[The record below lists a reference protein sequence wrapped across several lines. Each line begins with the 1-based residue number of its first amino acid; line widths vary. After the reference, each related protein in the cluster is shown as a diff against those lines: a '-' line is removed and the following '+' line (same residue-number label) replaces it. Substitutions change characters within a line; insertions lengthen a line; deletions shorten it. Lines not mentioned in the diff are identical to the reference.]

1 MASKE
6 TIVIEAEARFTDNA
20 SAGLK
25 GAGQQVDKFKTKV
38 DGATKASEKLGGTKV
53 NPKIGAPADKATPVF
68 KKVLGTGRS
77 FAGKTF
83 RAAVDIDDK
92 ATSKLKSI
100 KDKVFSLKTA
110 IGGVLTGVAAKKV
123 IIDPISVAD
132 STTTAQIGFETM
144 LGSKKKADKF
154 MADVKNFAV
163 ETPFETQDVVKN
175 SQKMLAMGW
184 NRKNI
189 LTDMNRIGN
198 VSAATGTGAEGIERV
213 TTALGQMKMKGK
225 VSAEEMLQLTE
236 ANVKAWDYVAK
247 GQGVSVAQAQD
258 MVTKGLIPVD
268 DAIDSI
274 LKGMDEFDGMMDKT
288 ANRTA
293 SGLKSQLA
301 DTFQIGFV
309 EKWGRGLQTGAIKG
323 MSKLLDYMDK
333 MSPKMDKWGAALED
347 IGEDLSTGLVSKL
360 ESAGNK
366 LDGLF
371 SDEKFQNASI
381 GGKISIAW
389 DELISNP
396 FSEWWDSTGKPA
408 IVSKL
413 KSIGTE
419 AAKSIK
425 DVFKNSL
432 KDLLPGGDKAGIEDY
447 LIGYLGLKG
456 GFKLFGK
463 GKNLFDMIFGSGS
476 GGNPLSGTGIGT
488 MTVSAA
494 TVYVNG
500 GLSGSNLPETPGSET
515 GGSPQLPG
523 TGNGTTGTPK
533 MANRGLL
540 SLFNKDQ
547 YVALKNGSVVK
558 TSLGKSILG
567 NIGVKLGSGAATAGG
582 AAAVGA
588 AGVAG
593 VAGIVAG
600 VVSAA
605 KNLYTAFTSK
615 DKEEKKTEGYRGGTK
630 LGMVGAGAATGA
642 AIGSVVPVVGTVAGA
657 LIGGGLGGIA
667 AVFKGNDFGD
677 YIRKNVDK
685 LKSDHKDKI
694 NSYDYDTN
702 AIQETGRKTRKNLK
716 DFFFSNDWFS
726 KRTDKLQSD
735 KKDKAH
741 SYSYDINAI
750 QGKSGK
756 GVDDKLSD
764 TTKKATRET
773 KSYTKESESAAKT
786 VKSYGATTSGAG
798 TKVNSLGSYSS
809 MAGGNVGTMGG
820 QALTAG
826 GNVQV
831 LGSQATLVASVLSA
845 AASTIQSAAS
855 QAKAA
860 ASSAAASTSKS
871 SAAPNTRLAAP
882 PGVQKNA
889 RGNYIGSHIISELGE
904 EGPEMVI
911 PLSKHRSRALGLWEQ
926 AGEILGVTRHA
937 RGGKVGNTGRRGSG
951 GGSNSTGRV
960 QVNVASGAIQI
971 TVQAARG
978 SGGDVVAAIKNS
990 KQEIANVIMNA
1001 IVDACG
1007 TSYTN
1012 RTAEVM

>member
-6 TIVIEAEARFTDNA
+6 TIVIETEARFTDNA

-53 NPKIGAPADKATPVF
+53 NPKIGAPTDKATPVF
-68 KKVLGTGRS
+68 KKALGAGRS

-83 RAAVDIDDK
+83 RAAVAIDDK

-100 KDKVFSLKTA
+100 KDKVFSLQTA

-198 VSAATGTGAEGIERV
+198 VSAATGTGAEGIERI

-323 MSKLLDYMDK
+323 MSKLLDYMDE
-333 MSPKMDKWGAALED
+333 MSPKMDKWGATLED

-366 LDGLF
+366 LDELF
-371 SDEKFQNASI
+371 GREDFQNASI

-389 DELISNP
+389 DELITDP

-408 IVSKL
+408 ITSKL

-425 DVFKNSL
+425 DLFKNSL

-476 GGNPLSGTGIGT
+476 GGNPLSDTGIGT

-500 GLSGSNLPETPGSET
+500 GLSGSNLPGSET

-593 VAGIVAG
+593 VAGIASG

-642 AIGSVVPVVGTVAGA
+642 AIGSVVPVVGTAAGA
-657 LIGGGLGGIA
+657 LIGGGVGGIA
-667 AVFKGNDFGD
+667 AVLKGNDAGD
-677 YIRKNVDK
+677 YIRNRVDK
-685 LKSDHKDKI
+685 LQDNKKRSAR
-694 NSYDYDTN
+694 SYT
-702 AIQETGRKTRKNLK
+702 
-716 DFFFSNDWFS
+716 
-726 KRTDKLQSD
+726 
-735 KKDKAH
+735 
-741 SYSYDINAI
+741 YDIDAI
-750 QGKSGK
+750 QGKSAK
-756 GVDDKLSD
+756 GTDDKLSD

-820 QALTAG
+820 HALTAG

-904 EGPEMVI
+904 DGPEMVI

-926 AGEILGVTRHA
+926 AGEILGVTRYA
-937 RGGKVGNTGRRGSG
+937 RGGKVGNISRRRNTGDSG
-951 GGSNSTGRV
+951 GTGSV

-971 TVQAARG
+971 TVQAAGG

>member
-6 TIVIEAEARFTDNA
+6 TIVIEAESRFTDNS

-25 GAGQQVDKFKTKV
+25 AAGQQADKYKTKL
-38 DGATKASEKLGGTKV
+38 DGATKASEKLGGTRV

-68 KKVLGTGRS
+68 KKALGAGKS
-77 FAGKTF
+77 FASRTF

-100 KDKVFSLKTA
+100 KDKVFSLQTA

-132 STTTAQIGFETM
+132 SSTTAQIGFETM
-144 LGSKKKADKF
+144 LKSKKKADKF
-154 MADVKNFAV
+154 MSNIKNFAV
-163 ETPFETQDVVKN
+163 DTPFETQDVVQN
-175 SQKMLAMGW
+175 SQKMLSMGW
-184 NRKNI
+184 DRKNI

-198 VSAATGTGAEGIERV
+198 TSAATGTGAEGIERI

-236 ANVKAWDYVAK
+236 ANVKAWEYVAK
-247 GQGVSVAQAQD
+247 GEGVSVAQAQD

-268 DAIDSI
+268 DAINSI

-293 SGLKSQLA
+293 GGLKSQLA

-309 EKWGRGLQTGAIKG
+309 EKWGRGLQTGAISG
-323 MSKLLDYMDK
+323 MSKLLDYLDE
-333 MSPKMDKWGAALED
+333 MSPKMDKWGDVLED
-347 IGEDLSTGLVSKL
+347 IGEDLSTGLVDKL

-366 LDGLF
+366 MDGLF

-396 FSEWWDSTGKPA
+396 FSDWWESTGKPA

-425 DVFKNSL
+425 DLFKNSL

-456 GFKLFGK
+456 GLKLFGK
-463 GKNLFDMIFGSGS
+463 GKNLLDNIFGTGV
-476 GGNPLSGTGIGT
+476 GNPLSDSGVGT
-488 MTVSAA
+488 MTVTAA

-500 GLSGSNLPETPGSET
+500 GLSGGNIPGTPGNGT
-515 GGSPQLPG
+515 DGG
-523 TGNGTTGTPK
+523 TGNGNTVQRVKGGLFGLGGKGITLKSGETVAATGAK
-533 MANRGLL
+533 AW
-540 SLFNKDQ
+540 F
-547 YVALKNGSVVK
+547 
-558 TSLGKSILG
+558 G
-567 NIGVKLGSGAATAGG
+567 NLGVKLGSAATTAGG
-582 AAAVGA
+582 AAAVGVAGA
-588 AGVAG
+588 AGAVG
-593 VAGIVAG
+593 TVAGIA
-600 VVSAA
+600 SAVGNIYKA
-605 KNLYTAFTSK
+605 VTSK
-615 DKEEKKTEGYRGGTK
+615 NKEEKKKEGYRGGTK

-642 AIGSVVPVVGTVAGA
+642 AIGSVVPVVGTAAGA
-657 LIGGGLGGIA
+657 LIGGGVGGLTA
-667 AVFKGNDFGD
+667 LFKGNEFGD
-677 YIRKNVDK
+677 HIRKNMDK
-685 LKSDHKDKI
+685 LKSDQKNKL
-694 NSYDYDTN
+694 NSYSYDTD
-702 AIQETGRKTRKNLK
+702 AIQESGQKTRKGLK
-716 DFFFSNDWFS
+716 NFALSNDWIS
-726 KRTDKLQSD
+726 KRTSNLQSD
-735 KKDKAH
+735 KKDKIH
-741 SYSYDINAI
+741 SYSYDIDAI

-773 KSYTKESESAAKT
+773 KSYTKESESASKT
-786 VKSYGATTSGAG
+786 VKSYGATTSGAAS
-798 TKVNSLGSYSS
+798 KVSGLGSYSS
-809 MAGGNVGTMGG
+809 TAGGNVGTMGG

-826 GNVQV
+826 GNVSA
-831 LGSQATLVASVLSA
+831 LGTQATLVASVLSS
-845 AASTIQSAAS
+845 AASTIRSAAS

-860 ASSAAASTSKS
+860 ASSASSSSGGSK
-871 SAAPNTRLAAP
+871 APNTKLSAP

-926 AGEILGVTRHA
+926 AGEILGVPRYA
-937 RGGKVGNTGRRGSG
+937 RGGKVGNVSRWHSAG
-951 GGSNSTGRV
+951 GGSGAGSV

-971 TVQAARG
+971 TVQSAGGA
-978 SGGDVVAAIKNS
+978 GGDVVTAIKNS
-990 KQEIANVIMNA
+990 KQEIANIIMDA

-1007 TSYTN
+1007 SSYTN
-1012 RTAEVM
+1012 RTVEVM

>member
-6 TIVIEAEARFTDNA
+6 TIVIETEARFTDNA

-25 GAGQQVDKFKTKV
+25 VSGQQVDKFKTKV

-154 MADVKNFAV
+154 MADIKNFAV
-163 ETPFETQDVVKN
+163 ETPFETQDVVQN

-184 NRKNI
+184 KRKNI
-189 LTDMNRIGN
+189 LTDMKRIGN
-198 VSAATGTGAEGIERV
+198 TSAATGTGAEGIERV

-323 MSKLLDYMDK
+323 MSKLLDYLDE
-333 MSPKMDKWGAALED
+333 MSPKMDKWGDVLED

-366 LDGLF
+366 LDELF
-371 SDEKFQNASI
+371 GREDFQNASI

-389 DELISNP
+389 DELITDP
-396 FSEWWDSTGKPA
+396 FSDWWDSKGKDA
-408 IVSKL
+408 ITSKL

-425 DVFKNSL
+425 DLFKNSL
-432 KDLLPGGDKAGIEDY
+432 KDLLPGGDPAGIEDY

-456 GFKLFGK
+456 GLKLFGK
-463 GKNLFDMIFGSGS
+463 GKNLLSTILYGS
-476 GGNPLSGTGIGT
+476 GGSNPLSDTGVGT

-500 GLSGSNLPETPGSET
+500 GVSGGTSGNLPDLTGKGSAADK
-515 GGSPQLPG
+515 GK
-523 TGNGTTGTPK
+523 NGTPK
-533 MANRGLL
+533 MANGGLL

-547 YVALKNGSVVK
+547 YVTLKDGSMVK
-558 TSLGKSILG
+558 TGLGKAIFG
-567 NIGVKLGSGAATAGG
+567 NIGVKLGSSAATAGG

-588 AGVAG
+588 AGAAG
-593 VAGIVAG
+593 MAGIVAG
-600 VVSAA
+600 VGSAA
-605 KNLYTAFTSK
+605 KNIYNAVTSK
-615 DKEEKKTEGYRGGTK
+615 NKEEKKKEGYRGGTK
-630 LGMVGAGAATGA
+630 LGMVGAGAAAGA
-642 AIGSVVPVVGTVAGA
+642 AIGSFVPVVGTAAGA

-667 AVFKGNDFGD
+667 AVFKGNDVGD
-677 YIRKNVDK
+677 HIR
-685 LKSDHKDKI
+685 SESDKI
-694 NSYDYDTN
+694 KEN
-702 AIQETGRKTRKNLK
+702 AAGA
-716 DFFFSNDWFS
+716 
-726 KRTDKLQSD
+726 SD
-735 KKDKAH
+735 NKF
-741 SYSYDINAI
+741 
-750 QGKSGK
+750 
-756 GVDDKLSD
+756 SD

-773 KSYTKESESAAKT
+773 KTYTKESETAAKK

-845 AASTIQSAAS
+845 AASTIRSAAS

-860 ASSAAASTSKS
+860 ASSASASTSKS
-871 SAAPNTRLAAP
+871 SAAPNTRLATP

-937 RGGKVGNTGRRGSG
+937 RGGKVGNAGRRSSG
-951 GGSNSTGRV
+951 GGSNGTGSV

-971 TVQAARG
+971 TVQAASG
-978 SGGDVVAAIKNS
+978 SGGDVVAAIKSS
-990 KQEIANVIMNA
+990 KQEIANILMNA

>member
-6 TIVIEAEARFTDNA
+6 TIVIEAESRFTDNS

-25 GAGQQVDKFKTKV
+25 AAGQQADKYKTKL
-38 DGATKASEKLGGTKV
+38 DGATKASEKLGGTRV

-68 KKVLGTGRS
+68 KKALGAGKS
-77 FAGKTF
+77 FASRTF

-100 KDKVFSLKTA
+100 KDKVFSLQTA

-132 STTTAQIGFETM
+132 SSTTAQIGFETM
-144 LGSKKKADKF
+144 LKSKKKADKF
-154 MADVKNFAV
+154 MSNIKNFAV
-163 ETPFETQDVVKN
+163 DTPFETQDVVQN
-175 SQKMLAMGW
+175 SQKMLSTGW
-184 NRKNI
+184 DRKNI

-198 VSAATGTGAEGIERV
+198 TSAATGTGAEGIERI

-236 ANVKAWDYVAK
+236 ANVKAWEYVAK
-247 GQGVSVAQAQD
+247 GEGVSVAQAQD

-268 DAIDSI
+268 DAINSI

-293 SGLKSQLA
+293 GGLKSQLA

-309 EKWGRGLQTGAIKG
+309 EKWGRGLQTGAISG
-323 MSKLLDYMDK
+323 MSKLLDYLDE
-333 MSPKMDKWGAALED
+333 MSPKMDKWGDVLED
-347 IGEDLSTGLVSKL
+347 IGEDLSTGLVDKL

-366 LDGLF
+366 MDGLF

-396 FSEWWDSTGKPA
+396 FSDWWDSTGKPA

-425 DVFKNSL
+425 DLFKNSL

-456 GFKLFGK
+456 GLKLFGK
-463 GKNLFDMIFGSGS
+463 GKNLFDMIFGSGT
-476 GGNPLSGTGIGT
+476 GDNPLSGTGVGT
-488 MTVSAA
+488 MTVSAT

-500 GLSGSNLPETPGSET
+500 GVSGGSPTGTPGNGT
-515 GGSPQLPG
+515 GGTPQLPG
-523 TGNGTTGTPK
+523 TGAGGNNSPKRVKGGLFGLGGKGITLKSGETVAATGAK
-533 MANRGLL
+533 AW
-540 SLFNKDQ
+540 
-547 YVALKNGSVVK
+547 
-558 TSLGKSILG
+558 LG
-567 NIGVKLGSGAATAGG
+567 NLGVKLGSGAATAGG

-588 AGVAG
+588 GSAAGIV
-593 VAGIVAG
+593 GIVAG
-600 VVSAA
+600 VGSAA
-605 KNLYTAFTSK
+605 QNIYKAVTSK
-615 DKEEKKTEGYRGGTK
+615 NKDEKKKEGYRGGTK

-642 AIGSVVPVVGTVAGA
+642 AIGSFVPVVGTAAGA
-657 LIGGGLGGIA
+657 LIGGGLGGLA
-667 AVFKGNDFGD
+667 ALIKGNEAGD
-677 YIRKNVDK
+677 YIRKNMDK
-685 LKSDHKDKI
+685 IRSNHKDKL
-694 NSYDYDTN
+694 NSYDYDTD
-702 AIQETGRKTRKNLK
+702 AIQDSGRKSRKDLK
-716 DFFFSNDWFS
+716 NFFFSDDWFS
-726 KRTDKLQSD
+726 KRTDRLQSD
-735 KKDKAH
+735 KKDKVH
-741 SYSYDINAI
+741 SYSYDINAV

-756 GVDDKLSD
+756 GTDDKLSES
-764 TTKKATRET
+764 TKKAARET
-773 KSYTKESESAAKT
+773 KSYTKESESASKT
-786 VKSYGATTSGAG
+786 VKSYGTTTSGAAS
-798 TKVNSLGSYSS
+798 KVSGLGSYSS
-809 MAGGNVGTMGG
+809 TAGGNVGIMGG
-820 QALTAG
+820 QALAAG
-826 GNVQV
+826 GNVSS
-831 LGSQATLVASVLSA
+831 LGTQATLVASVLSA
-845 AASTIQSAAS
+845 AASTIRSAAS
-855 QAKAA
+855 QAKASA
-860 ASSAAASTSKS
+860 ASATASSSGKSAT
-871 SAAPNTRLAAP
+871 PNTKLAAP

-926 AGEILGVTRHA
+926 AGEILGVPRYA
-937 RGGKVGNTGRRGSG
+937 RGGKVGNVSRWHSAG
-951 GGSNSTGRV
+951 GGSGAGSV
-960 QVNVASGAIQI
+960 QVNVASGAVQI
-971 TVQAARG
+971 TVQAAG
-978 SGGDVVAAIKNS
+978 GAGGDVVTAIKNS
-990 KQEIANVIMNA
+990 KQEIANIIMDA

-1007 TSYTN
+1007 SSYTN
-1012 RTAEVM
+1012 RTVEVM

>member
-6 TIVIEAEARFTDNA
+6 TIVIETEARFTDNA

-132 STTTAQIGFETM
+132 STTTAQIGFETK

-184 NRKNI
+184 NRKDI

-323 MSKLLDYMDK
+323 MSKLLDYLDK
-333 MSPKMDKWGAALED
+333 MSPKMDKWGDVLED

-366 LDGLF
+366 LDELF
-371 SDEKFQNASI
+371 GREDFQNASI
-381 GGKISIAW
+381 GGKLSIAW
-389 DELISNP
+389 DELITNP
-396 FSEWWDSTGKPA
+396 FSEWWDSKGKDA
-408 IVSKL
+408 ITSKL

-425 DVFKNSL
+425 DLFK
-432 KDLLPGGDKAGIEDY
+432 I
-447 LIGYLGLKG
+447 
-456 GFKLFGK
+456 
-463 GKNLFDMIFGSGS
+463 
-476 GGNPLSGTGIGT
+476 
-488 MTVSAA
+488 
-494 TVYVNG
+494 
-500 GLSGSNLPETPGSET
+500 
-515 GGSPQLPG
+515 
-523 TGNGTTGTPK
+523 
-533 MANRGLL
+533 
-540 SLFNKDQ
+540 
-547 YVALKNGSVVK
+547 
-558 TSLGKSILG
+558 
-567 NIGVKLGSGAATAGG
+567 
-582 AAAVGA
+582 
-588 AGVAG
+588 
-593 VAGIVAG
+593 
-600 VVSAA
+600 
-605 KNLYTAFTSK
+605 
-615 DKEEKKTEGYRGGTK
+615 
-630 LGMVGAGAATGA
+630 
-642 AIGSVVPVVGTVAGA
+642 
-657 LIGGGLGGIA
+657 
-667 AVFKGNDFGD
+667 
-677 YIRKNVDK
+677 
-685 LKSDHKDKI
+685 
-694 NSYDYDTN
+694 
-702 AIQETGRKTRKNLK
+702 
-716 DFFFSNDWFS
+716 
-726 KRTDKLQSD
+726 
-735 KKDKAH
+735 
-741 SYSYDINAI
+741 
-750 QGKSGK
+750 
-756 GVDDKLSD
+756 
-764 TTKKATRET
+764 
-773 KSYTKESESAAKT
+773 
-786 VKSYGATTSGAG
+786 
-798 TKVNSLGSYSS
+798 
-809 MAGGNVGTMGG
+809 
-820 QALTAG
+820 
-826 GNVQV
+826 
-831 LGSQATLVASVLSA
+831 
-845 AASTIQSAAS
+845 
-855 QAKAA
+855 
-860 ASSAAASTSKS
+860 
-871 SAAPNTRLAAP
+871 
-882 PGVQKNA
+882 
-889 RGNYIGSHIISELGE
+889 
-904 EGPEMVI
+904 
-911 PLSKHRSRALGLWEQ
+911 
-926 AGEILGVTRHA
+926 
-937 RGGKVGNTGRRGSG
+937 
-951 GGSNSTGRV
+951 
-960 QVNVASGAIQI
+960 
-971 TVQAARG
+971 
-978 SGGDVVAAIKNS
+978 
-990 KQEIANVIMNA
+990 
-1001 IVDACG
+1001 
-1007 TSYTN
+1007 
-1012 RTAEVM
+1012 

>member
-6 TIVIEAEARFTDNA
+6 TIVIEAESRFTDNS

-25 GAGQQVDKFKTKV
+25 AAGQQVDRYKTKV
-38 DGATKASEKLGGTKV
+38 DGATKASEKLGGTRV

-68 KKVLGTGRS
+68 KKALGVGRS

-83 RAAVDIDDK
+83 RAAVAVDDK
-92 ATSKLKSI
+92 ATSALQNI
-100 KDKVFSLKTA
+100 KDKVFSLQTA
-110 IGGVLTGVAAKKV
+110 IGGLLTGVAAKKV
-123 IIDPISVAD
+123 IIDPIGVAD
-132 STTTAQIGFETM
+132 SVTTAQIGFETM
-144 LGSKKKADKF
+144 LGNKKKAQKF
-154 MADVKNFAV
+154 MNDIKNFAV
-163 ETPFETQDVVKN
+163 ETPFETQDVIQN

-198 VSAATGTGAEGIERV
+198 VSAATGTGAEGIERI
-213 TTALGQMKMKGK
+213 TTALGQMQMKGK

-247 GQGVSVAQAQD
+247 GEGVSVAQAQD

-268 DAIDSI
+268 DAINSI

-293 SGLKSQLA
+293 SGLKSQIA

-309 EKWGRGLQTGAIKG
+309 EKWGRGLQTGAVKG
-323 MSKLLDYMDK
+323 MSKLLDYLDE
-333 MSPKMDKWGAALED
+333 MSPKMDKWGDVLED
-347 IGEDLSTGLVSKL
+347 IGEDLSMGLVSKL

-366 LDGLF
+366 LDELVNR
-371 SDEKFQNASI
+371 DDFQNASV

-396 FSEWWDSTGKPA
+396 FSEWWDSKGKDA
-408 IVSKL
+408 ITSKL

-425 DVFKNSL
+425 DLFKNSL
-432 KDLLPGGDKAGIEDY
+432 KDLLPGGDTAGIEDY

-456 GFKLFGK
+456 GLKLFGK
-463 GKNLFDMIFGSGS
+463 GKNLLDMIFGSGS
-476 GGNPLSGTGIGT
+476 GSNPLSGVGVGT
-488 MTVSAA
+488 MTVSAT

-500 GLSGSNLPETPGSET
+500 GVSGGSPTGTPGNGT
-515 GGSPQLPG
+515 GGTPQLPG
-523 TGNGTTGTPK
+523 TGAGGNNSPKRVKGGLFGLGGKGITLKSGKTVAATGAK
-533 MANRGLL
+533 AW
-540 SLFNKDQ
+540 F
-547 YVALKNGSVVK
+547 
-558 TSLGKSILG
+558 G
-567 NIGVKLGSGAATAGG
+567 NFGVKLGSGAATAGG

-588 AGVAG
+588 AGAAG
-593 VAGIVAG
+593 IAGIVAG
-600 VVSAA
+600 VGSAA
-605 KNLYTAFTSK
+605 KNIYKAVTSK
-615 DKEEKKTEGYRGGTK
+615 NKEEKKKEGYRGGTK

-657 LIGGGLGGIA
+657 LIGGGVGGLA
-667 AVFKGNDFGD
+667 AIFKGNEAGD
-677 YIRKNVDK
+677 YIRKNMDK
-685 LKSDHKDKI
+685 IKSDHKDKL
-694 NSYDYDTN
+694 NSYNYDTD
-702 AIQETGRKTRKNLK
+702 AIQDSGRKSRKGLK
-716 DFFFSNDWFS
+716 NFFFSDDWFS
-726 KRTDKLQSD
+726 KRTDRLQSD

-741 SYSYDINAI
+741 SYAYDIDAV

-756 GVDDKLSD
+756 GADDKLSD
-764 TTKKATRET
+764 STKKAARET
-773 KSYTKESESAAKT
+773 KSYTKESESASKT
-786 VKSYGATTSGAG
+786 VKSYGTTTSGAAS
-798 TKVNSLGSYSS
+798 KVSGLGSYSS
-809 MAGGNVGTMGG
+809 TAGGNVGTMGG

-826 GNVQV
+826 GNVSA
-831 LGSQATLVASVLSA
+831 LGTQATLVASVLSS
-845 AASTIQSAAS
+845 AASTIRSAAS

-860 ASSAAASTSKS
+860 ASSASSSSGGSK
-871 SAAPNTRLAAP
+871 APNTKLSAP

-926 AGEILGVTRHA
+926 AGEILGVPRYA
-937 RGGKVGNTGRRGSG
+937 RGGKVGNVSRWHSAG
-951 GGSNSTGRV
+951 GGSGAGSV

-971 TVQAARG
+971 TVQSAGGA
-978 SGGDVVAAIKNS
+978 GGDVVTAIKNS
-990 KQEIANVIMNA
+990 KQEIANIIMDA

-1007 TSYTN
+1007 SSYTN
-1012 RTAEVM
+1012 RTVEVM

>member
-6 TIVIEAEARFTDNA
+6 TIVIETEARFTDNA

-77 FAGKTF
+77 FAGRTF
-83 RAAVDIDDK
+83 RAAVAIDDK

-100 KDKVFSLKTA
+100 KDKVFSLQTA

-198 VSAATGTGAEGIERV
+198 VSAATGTGAEGIERI
-213 TTALGQMKMKGK
+213 TTALGQMQMKGK

-366 LDGLF
+366 LDELF
-371 SDEKFQNASI
+371 GREDFQNASI

-419 AAKSIK
+419 TAKSIK
-425 DVFKNSL
+425 DLFKNSL

-476 GGNPLSGTGIGT
+476 GGNPLSDTGIGT

-500 GLSGSNLPETPGSET
+500 GVSGSNLPGTPGGGT

-523 TGNGTTGTPK
+523 TGNGKTGTPK

-588 AGVAG
+588 AGAAG
-593 VAGIVAG
+593 IAGIVAG
-600 VVSAA
+600 VGSAA
-605 KNLYTAFTSK
+605 KNIYNAVTSK
-615 DKEEKKTEGYRGGTK
+615 NKEEKKKEGYRGGTK
-630 LGMVGAGAATGA
+630 LGMVGAGAAAGA
-642 AIGSVVPVVGTVAGA
+642 AIGSFVPVVGTAAGA

-667 AVFKGNDFGD
+667 AVFKGNDIGD
-677 YIRKNVDK
+677 HIR
-685 LKSDHKDKI
+685 SESDKI
-694 NSYDYDTN
+694 KEN
-702 AIQETGRKTRKNLK
+702 AAG
-716 DFFFSNDWFS
+716 S
-726 KRTDKLQSD
+726 SD
-735 KKDKAH
+735 NKF
-741 SYSYDINAI
+741 
-750 QGKSGK
+750 
-756 GVDDKLSD
+756 SD

-826 GNVQV
+826 GNIYA
-831 LGSQATLVASVLSA
+831 LGGTAALVANIMRSAANTMQASAARVSA
-845 AASTIQSAAS
+845 AASSTTSPG
-855 QAKAA
+855 
-860 ASSAAASTSKS
+860 SSTDPHIK
-871 SAAPNTRLAAP
+871 LATP

-926 AGEILGVTRHA
+926 AGQILGVTRHA
-937 RGGKVGNTGRRGSG
+937 RGGKVGNAGRRSSG
-951 GGSNSTGRV
+951 GGSNGTGSV

-971 TVQAARG
+971 TVQAASG

-990 KQEIANVIMNA
+990 KQEIANILMNA

>member
-6 TIVIEAEARFTDNA
+6 TIVIETEARFTDNA

-53 NPKIGAPADKATPVF
+53 NPKIGAPTDKATPVF
-68 KKVLGTGRS
+68 KKVLGTGRL
-77 FAGKTF
+77 FAGRTF
-83 RAAVDIDDK
+83 RAAVAIDDK

-100 KDKVFSLKTA
+100 KDKVFSLQTA

-456 GFKLFGK
+456 GLKLFGK

-476 GGNPLSGTGIGT
+476 GGNPLSGTGMGT

-500 GLSGSNLPETPGSET
+500 GLSGSNLPGTPGSET

-593 VAGIVAG
+593 VAGIAAG

-642 AIGSVVPVVGTVAGA
+642 AIGSVVPVVGTAAGA
-657 LIGGGLGGIA
+657 LIGGGVGGIA
-667 AVFKGNDFGD
+667 AVLKGNDAGD
-677 YIRKNVDK
+677 YIRNRVDK
-685 LKSDHKDKI
+685 LQDNKKRSAR
-694 NSYDYDTN
+694 SYT
-702 AIQETGRKTRKNLK
+702 
-716 DFFFSNDWFS
+716 
-726 KRTDKLQSD
+726 
-735 KKDKAH
+735 
-741 SYSYDINAI
+741 YDIDAI

-773 KSYTKESESAAKT
+773 KSYTKESESATKT

>member
-6 TIVIEAEARFTDNA
+6 TIVIEAESRFTDNS

-25 GAGQQVDKFKTKV
+25 AAGQQVDRYKTKL
-38 DGATKASEKLGGTKV
+38 DGATKASEKLGGTRV

-68 KKVLGTGRS
+68 KKALGVGRS

-83 RAAVDIDDK
+83 RAAVAVDDK
-92 ATSKLKSI
+92 ATSALQNI
-100 KDKVFSLKTA
+100 KDKVFSLQTA
-110 IGGVLTGVAAKKV
+110 IGGLLTGVAAKKV
-123 IIDPISVAD
+123 IIDPIGVAD
-132 STTTAQIGFETM
+132 SGTTAQIGFETM
-144 LGSKKKADKF
+144 LGNKKKAQKF
-154 MADVKNFAV
+154 MNDIKNFAV
-163 ETPFETQDVVKN
+163 ETPFETQDVIQN

-198 VSAATGTGAEGIERV
+198 VSAATGTGAEGIERI
-213 TTALGQMKMKGK
+213 TTALGQMQMKGK

-247 GQGVSVAQAQD
+247 GEGVSVAQAQD

-268 DAIDSI
+268 DAINSI

-293 SGLKSQLA
+293 SGLKSQIA

-309 EKWGRGLQTGAIKG
+309 EKWGRGLQTGAVKG
-323 MSKLLDYMDK
+323 MSKLLDYLDE
-333 MSPKMDKWGAALED
+333 MSPKMDKWGDVLED
-347 IGEDLSTGLVSKL
+347 IGEDLSMGLVSKL

-366 LDGLF
+366 LDELVNR
-371 SDEKFQNASI
+371 DDFQNASV

-396 FSEWWDSTGKPA
+396 FSEWWDSKGKDA
-408 IVSKL
+408 ITSKL

-425 DVFKNSL
+425 DLFKNSL
-432 KDLLPGGDKAGIEDY
+432 KDLLPGGDTAGIEDY

-456 GFKLFGK
+456 GLKLFGK
-463 GKNLFDMIFGSGS
+463 GKNLLDMIFGSGS
-476 GGNPLSGTGIGT
+476 GSNPLSGTGVGT

-500 GLSGSNLPETPGSET
+500 GVSGGSPTGMPGNGT
-515 GGSPQLPG
+515 GGTPQLPG
-523 TGNGTTGTPK
+523 TEAGGNNSPKRVKGGLFGLGGKGVTLKSGETVAATGAK
-533 MANRGLL
+533 AW
-540 SLFNKDQ
+540 F
-547 YVALKNGSVVK
+547 
-558 TSLGKSILG
+558 G
-567 NIGVKLGSGAATAGG
+567 NLGVKLGSGAATAGG

-593 VAGIVAG
+593 IAGIAAG
-600 VVSAA
+600 VGSAA
-605 KNLYTAFTSK
+605 KNIYNAVTSK
-615 DKEEKKTEGYRGGTK
+615 NKEEKKKEGYRGGTK

-642 AIGSVVPVVGTVAGA
+642 AIGSVVPVVGTAAGA
-657 LIGGGLGGIA
+657 LIGGGAGGIA
-667 AVFKGNDFGD
+667 ALLKGNDAGD
-677 YIRKNVDK
+677 YIRNRVDK
-685 LKSDHKDKI
+685 LQDNK
-694 NSYDYDTN
+694 
-702 AIQETGRKTRKNLK
+702 
-716 DFFFSNDWFS
+716 
-726 KRTDKLQSD
+726 KRSSR
-735 KKDKAH
+735 
-741 SYSYDINAI
+741 SYSYDIDAI
-750 QGKSGK
+750 QGKAAK
-756 GVDDKLSD
+756 GTDDKLSD
-764 TTKKATRET
+764 STKKAARET
-773 KSYTKESESAAKT
+773 KSYTKESETASKT
-786 VKSYGATTSGAG
+786 VKSYGATTSGAAS
-798 TKVNSLGSYSS
+798 KVSGLGSYSS
-809 MAGGNVGTMGG
+809 TAGGNVGTMGG

-826 GNVQV
+826 GNVQA

-845 AASTIQSAAS
+845 AANTIRSAAS

-860 ASSAAASTSKS
+860 ASSAS
-871 SAAPNTRLAAP
+871 SSSNRSSAPNTRLATP
-882 PGVQKNA
+882 PTVQKNA
-889 RGNYIGSHIISELGE
+889 RGNYIGRHIISELGE

-926 AGEILGVTRHA
+926 AGEILGVTHYA
-937 RGGKVGNTGRRGSG
+937 RGGKVGNVGRRRSAGGSG
-951 GGSNSTGRV
+951 GAGSV
-960 QVNVASGAIQI
+960 QINVASGAIQI
-971 TVQAARG
+971 TVQAASG
-978 SGGDVVAAIKNS
+978 AGGDVVAAIKNS
-990 KQEIANVIMNA
+990 KQEIADVIMNA

>member
-6 TIVIEAEARFTDNA
+6 TIVIETEARFTDNA

-25 GAGQQVDKFKTKV
+25 VAGQQVDKFKTKV

-154 MADVKNFAV
+154 MADIKNFAV
-163 ETPFETQDVVKN
+163 ETPFETQDVVQN

-198 VSAATGTGAEGIERV
+198 VSAATGTGAEGIERI
-213 TTALGQMKMKGK
+213 TTALGQMQMKGK

-247 GQGVSVAQAQD
+247 GEGVSVAQAQD

-268 DAIDSI
+268 DAINSI

-293 SGLKSQLA
+293 SGLKSQIA

-309 EKWGRGLQTGAIKG
+309 EKWGRGLQTGAVKG
-323 MSKLLDYMDK
+323 MSKLLDYLDE
-333 MSPKMDKWGAALED
+333 MSPKMDKWGDVLED
-347 IGEDLSTGLVSKL
+347 IGEDLSMGLVSKL

-366 LDGLF
+366 LDELVNR
-371 SDEKFQNASI
+371 DDFQNASI

-425 DVFKNSL
+425 DIFKNSL
-432 KDLLPGGDKAGIEDY
+432 KDLMPGGDKAGIEDY
-447 LIGYLGLKG
+447 ILGYLGIKG
-456 GFKLFGK
+456 GLKLFGK
-463 GKNLFDMIFGSGS
+463 GKNLLDMIFGSGS
-476 GGNPLSGTGIGT
+476 GSNPLSGTGVGT

-500 GLSGSNLPETPGSET
+500 GVSGGSPTGMPGNGT
-515 GGSPQLPG
+515 GGTPQLPG
-523 TGNGTTGTPK
+523 TEAGGNSSPKRVKGGLFGLGGKGVTLKSGETVAATGAK
-533 MANRGLL
+533 AW
-540 SLFNKDQ
+540 F
-547 YVALKNGSVVK
+547 
-558 TSLGKSILG
+558 G
-567 NIGVKLGSGAATAGG
+567 NLGVKLGSGAATAGG

-593 VAGIVAG
+593 IAGIAAG
-600 VVSAA
+600 VGSAA
-605 KNLYTAFTSK
+605 KNIYNAVTSK
-615 DKEEKKTEGYRGGTK
+615 NKEEKKKEGYRGGTK

-642 AIGSVVPVVGTVAGA
+642 AIGSVVPVVGTAAGA
-657 LIGGGLGGIA
+657 LIGGGAGGIA
-667 AVFKGNDFGD
+667 ALLKGNDAGD
-677 YIRKNVDK
+677 YIRNRVDK
-685 LKSDHKDKI
+685 LQDNK
-694 NSYDYDTN
+694 
-702 AIQETGRKTRKNLK
+702 
-716 DFFFSNDWFS
+716 
-726 KRTDKLQSD
+726 KRSSR
-735 KKDKAH
+735 
-741 SYSYDINAI
+741 SYSYDIDAI
-750 QGKSGK
+750 QGKAAK
-756 GVDDKLSD
+756 GTDDKLSD
-764 TTKKATRET
+764 STKKAARET
-773 KSYTKESESAAKT
+773 KSYTKESETASKT
-786 VKSYGATTSGAG
+786 VKSYGATTSGAAS
-798 TKVNSLGSYSS
+798 KVSGLGSYSS
-809 MAGGNVGTMGG
+809 TAGGNVGTMGG

-826 GNVQV
+826 GNVQA

-845 AASTIQSAAS
+845 AANTIRSAAS

-860 ASSAAASTSKS
+860 ASSAS
-871 SAAPNTRLAAP
+871 SSSNRSSAPNTRLATP
-882 PGVQKNA
+882 PTVQKNA
-889 RGNYIGSHIISELGE
+889 RGNYIGRHIISELGE

-926 AGEILGVTRHA
+926 AGEILGVTHYA
-937 RGGKVGNTGRRGSG
+937 RGGKVGNVGRRRSAGAGS
-951 GGSNSTGRV
+951 V
-960 QVNVASGAIQI
+960 QINVASGAIQI
-971 TVQAARG
+971 TVQAASG
-978 SGGDVVAAIKNS
+978 AGGDVVAAIKNS
-990 KQEIANVIMNA
+990 KQEIADVIMNA

>member
-6 TIVIEAEARFTDNA
+6 TIVIETEARFTDNA

-154 MADVKNFAV
+154 MADIKNFAV
-163 ETPFETQDVVKN
+163 ETPFETQDVVQN

-198 VSAATGTGAEGIERV
+198 VSAATGTGAEGIERI

-323 MSKLLDYMDK
+323 MSKLLDYLDE
-333 MSPKMDKWGAALED
+333 MSPKMDKWGDVLED

-366 LDGLF
+366 LDELF
-371 SDEKFQNASI
+371 GREDFQNASI

-389 DELISNP
+389 DELITDP
-396 FSEWWDSTGKPA
+396 FSEWWDSKGKDA
-408 IVSKL
+408 ITSKL

-425 DVFKNSL
+425 DLFKNSL

-463 GKNLFDMIFGSGS
+463 GKNLFDMLFGSGS

-500 GLSGSNLPETPGSET
+500 GLSGSNLPGTPGSET
-515 GGSPQLPG
+515 GGSPQLPR

-547 YVALKNGSVVK
+547 YVALKDGSVVK

-588 AGVAG
+588 TGVAG

-600 VVSAA
+600 VGSAA
-605 KNLYTAFTSK
+605 KNVYNAVTSK
-615 DKEEKKTEGYRGGTK
+615 NKEEKKKEGYRGGTK
-630 LGMVGAGAATGA
+630 LGMVGAGAAAGA
-642 AIGSVVPVVGTVAGA
+642 AIGSFVPVVGTAAGA

-667 AVFKGNDFGD
+667 AVFKGNDIGD
-677 YIRKNVDK
+677 HIR
-685 LKSDHKDKI
+685 SESDKI
-694 NSYDYDTN
+694 KEN
-702 AIQETGRKTRKNLK
+702 AA
-716 DFFFSNDWFS
+716 DS
-726 KRTDKLQSD
+726 SD
-735 KKDKAH
+735 NKF
-741 SYSYDINAI
+741 
-750 QGKSGK
+750 
-756 GVDDKLSD
+756 SD

-826 GNVQV
+826 GNIYA
-831 LGSQATLVASVLSA
+831 LGGTAALVANIMRSAANKMQASAARVSA
-845 AASTIQSAAS
+845 AASSTTSPG
-855 QAKAA
+855 
-860 ASSAAASTSKS
+860 SSTDPHIK
-871 SAAPNTRLAAP
+871 LATP

-904 EGPEMVI
+904 DGPEMVI

-926 AGEILGVTRHA
+926 AGQILGVTRHA
-937 RGGKVGNTGRRGSG
+937 RGGKVGNASRRSSS
-951 GGSNSTGRV
+951 GGSNGTGSV

-971 TVQAARG
+971 TVQAASG

-1001 IVDACG
+1001 IVDVCG

>member
-6 TIVIEAEARFTDNA
+6 TIVIETEARFTDNA

-53 NPKIGAPADKATPVF
+53 NPKIGAPTDKATPVF
-68 KKVLGTGRS
+68 KKALGAGRS

-83 RAAVDIDDK
+83 RAAVAIDDK

-100 KDKVFSLKTA
+100 KDKVFSLQTA

-198 VSAATGTGAEGIERV
+198 VSAATGTGAEGIERI

-323 MSKLLDYMDK
+323 MSKLLDYMDE
-333 MSPKMDKWGAALED
+333 MSPKMDKWGATLED

-366 LDGLF
+366 LDELF
-371 SDEKFQNASI
+371 GREDFQNASI

-389 DELISNP
+389 DELITDP

-408 IVSKL
+408 ITSKL

-425 DVFKNSL
+425 DLFKNSL

-476 GGNPLSGTGIGT
+476 GGNPLSDTGIGT

-500 GLSGSNLPETPGSET
+500 GLSGSNLPGSET

-593 VAGIVAG
+593 VAGIASG

-642 AIGSVVPVVGTVAGA
+642 AIGSVVPVVGTAAGA
-657 LIGGGLGGIA
+657 LIGGGVGGIA
-667 AVFKGNDFGD
+667 AVLKGNDAGD
-677 YIRKNVDK
+677 YIRNRVDK
-685 LKSDHKDKI
+685 LQDNKKRSAR
-694 NSYDYDTN
+694 SYT
-702 AIQETGRKTRKNLK
+702 
-716 DFFFSNDWFS
+716 
-726 KRTDKLQSD
+726 
-735 KKDKAH
+735 
-741 SYSYDINAI
+741 YDIDAI
-750 QGKSGK
+750 QGKSAK
-756 GVDDKLSD
+756 GTDDKLSD

-786 VKSYGATTSGAG
+786 VKSYGATTSSAG

-820 QALTAG
+820 HALTAG

-904 EGPEMVI
+904 DGPEMVI

-926 AGEILGVTRHA
+926 AGEILGVTRYA
-937 RGGKVGNTGRRGSG
+937 RGGKVGNISRRRNTGDSG
-951 GGSNSTGRV
+951 GTGSV

-971 TVQAARG
+971 TVQAAGG

>member
-6 TIVIEAEARFTDNA
+6 TIVIEAESRFTDN
-20 SAGLK
+20 SSGGLK
-25 GAGQQVDKFKTKV
+25 AAGQQVDKYKTKIE
-38 DGATKASEKLGGTKV
+38 GATKASEKLGGTKI
-53 NPKIGAPADKATPVF
+53 NPKIGAPTDKATPVF
-68 KKVLGTGRS
+68 KKALGAGKS
-77 FAGKTF
+77 FAGRTF
-83 RAAVDIDDK
+83 RAAVAIDDR

-123 IIDPISVAD
+123 IIDPIGVAD
-132 STTTAQIGFETM
+132 SVTTAQVGFETM
-144 LGSKKKADKF
+144 LRSKKKAEKF
-154 MADVKNFAV
+154 MNDIKNFAV
-163 ETPFETQDVVKN
+163 ETPFETQDVVQN

-198 VSAATGTGAEGIERV
+198 VSAATGTGAEGISRI
-213 TTALGQMKMKGK
+213 TTALGQMRMKGK

-236 ANVKAWDYVAK
+236 SNVKAWEYVAK
-247 GQGVSVAQAQD
+247 GQGVSVAQAQS

-268 DAIDSI
+268 DAINSI

-293 SGLKSQLA
+293 SGLKSQLV

-333 MSPKMDKWGAALED
+333 MSPKMDKWGEALED
-347 IGEDLSTGLVSKL
+347 IGADLSTGLVDKI

-396 FSEWWDSTGKPA
+396 FSDWWDSTGKPA

-413 KSIGTE
+413 KIIGTE
-419 AAKSIK
+419 AGKSIK
-425 DVFKNSL
+425 DMFKNSL

-447 LIGYLGLKG
+447 IIGYLGLKG
-456 GFKLFGK
+456 GLKLFGK
-463 GKNLFDMIFGSGS
+463 GKNLLDNIFGTGV
-476 GGNPLSGTGIGT
+476 GNPLSDSGVGT
-488 MTVSAA
+488 MTVTAA

-500 GLSGSNLPETPGSET
+500 GLSGGNIPGTPGNGT
-515 GGSPQLPG
+515 DGG
-523 TGNGTTGTPK
+523 TGNGNTVQRVKGGLFGLGGKGITLKSGETVAATGAK
-533 MANRGLL
+533 AW
-540 SLFNKDQ
+540 F
-547 YVALKNGSVVK
+547 
-558 TSLGKSILG
+558 G
-567 NIGVKLGSGAATAGG
+567 NLGVKLGSAATTAGS
-582 AAAVGA
+582 AATVGVAGA
-588 AGVAG
+588 AGAVG
-593 VAGIVAG
+593 TVAGIA
-600 VVSAA
+600 SAVGNIYKA
-605 KNLYTAFTSK
+605 VTSK
-615 DKEEKKTEGYRGGTK
+615 NKEEKKKEGYRGGTK

-642 AIGSVVPVVGTVAGA
+642 AIGSVVPVVGTAAGA
-657 LIGGGLGGIA
+657 LIGGGIGGLTA
-667 AVFKGNDFGD
+667 LFKGNEFGD
-677 YIRKNVDK
+677 HIRKNMDK
-685 LKSDHKDKI
+685 LKSDQKNKL
-694 NSYDYDTN
+694 NSYSYDTD
-702 AIQETGRKTRKNLK
+702 AIQESGQKTRKGLK
-716 DFFFSNDWFS
+716 NFALSNDWIS
-726 KRTDKLQSD
+726 KRTSNLQSD
-735 KKDKAH
+735 KKDKIH
-741 SYSYDINAI
+741 SYSYDIDAI

-773 KSYTKESESAAKT
+773 KSYTKESESASKT
-786 VKSYGATTSGAG
+786 VKSYGATTSGAAS
-798 TKVNSLGSYSS
+798 KVSGLGSYSS
-809 MAGGNVGTMGG
+809 TAGGNVGTMGG

-826 GNVQV
+826 GNVQA

-845 AASTIQSAAS
+845 AASTIRSAAS

-860 ASSAAASTSKS
+860 ASSAKS
-871 SAAPNTRLAAP
+871 SAAPSTKLAAP
-882 PGVQKNA
+882 PTIKKNA

-937 RGGKVGNTGRRGSG
+937 RGGKVGNVGRRSSG
-951 GGSNSTGRV
+951 GRSNSTGSV

-971 TVQAARG
+971 TVQAASG
-978 SGGDVVAAIKNS
+978 AGGDIVAAIKSNQ
-990 KQEIANVIMNA
+990 QEIANVIMNA

-1012 RTAEVM
+1012 RTVEVM

>member
-6 TIVIEAEARFTDNA
+6 TIVIETEARFTDNA

-53 NPKIGAPADKATPVF
+53 NPKIGAPTDKATPVF

-77 FAGKTF
+77 FAGRTF
-83 RAAVDIDDK
+83 RAAVAIDDK

-100 KDKVFSLKTA
+100 KDKVFSLQTA

-425 DVFKNSL
+425 DLFKNSL
-432 KDLLPGGDKAGIEDY
+432 KDLMPGGDKAGIEDY
-447 LIGYLGLKG
+447 ILGYLGIKG
-456 GFKLFGK
+456 GLKLFGK
-463 GKNLFDMIFGSGS
+463 GKNLLDMIFGSGS
-476 GGNPLSGTGIGT
+476 GSNPLSGTGVGT

-500 GLSGSNLPETPGSET
+500 GVSGGSPTGMPGNGT
-515 GGSPQLPG
+515 GGTPQLPG
-523 TGNGTTGTPK
+523 TEAGGNSSPKRVKGGLFGLGGKGVTLKSGETVAATGAK
-533 MANRGLL
+533 AW
-540 SLFNKDQ
+540 F
-547 YVALKNGSVVK
+547 
-558 TSLGKSILG
+558 G
-567 NIGVKLGSGAATAGG
+567 NLGVKLGSGAATAGG

-593 VAGIVAG
+593 IAGIAAG
-600 VVSAA
+600 VGSAA
-605 KNLYTAFTSK
+605 KNIYNAVTSK
-615 DKEEKKTEGYRGGTK
+615 NKEEKKKEGYRGGTK

-642 AIGSVVPVVGTVAGA
+642 AIGSVVPVVGTAAGA
-657 LIGGGLGGIA
+657 LIGGGAGGIA
-667 AVFKGNDFGD
+667 ALLKGNDAGD
-677 YIRKNVDK
+677 YIRNRVDK
-685 LKSDHKDKI
+685 LQDNK
-694 NSYDYDTN
+694 
-702 AIQETGRKTRKNLK
+702 
-716 DFFFSNDWFS
+716 
-726 KRTDKLQSD
+726 KRSSR
-735 KKDKAH
+735 
-741 SYSYDINAI
+741 SYSYDIDAI
-750 QGKSGK
+750 QGKAAK
-756 GVDDKLSD
+756 GTDDKLSD
-764 TTKKATRET
+764 STKKAARET
-773 KSYTKESESAAKT
+773 KSYTKESETASKT
-786 VKSYGATTSGAG
+786 VKSYGATTSGAAS
-798 TKVNSLGSYSS
+798 KVSGLGSYSS
-809 MAGGNVGTMGG
+809 TAGGNVGTMGG

-826 GNVQV
+826 GNVQA

-845 AASTIQSAAS
+845 AANTIRSAAS

-860 ASSAAASTSKS
+860 ASSAS
-871 SAAPNTRLAAP
+871 SSSNRSSAPNTRLAAP
-882 PGVQKNA
+882 PTVQKNA
-889 RGNYIGSHIISELGE
+889 RGNYIGRHIISELGE

-926 AGEILGVTRHA
+926 AGEILGVTHYA
-937 RGGKVGNTGRRGSG
+937 RGGKVGNVGRRRSAGGSG
-951 GGSNSTGRV
+951 GAGSV

-971 TVQAARG
+971 TVQAASG
-978 SGGDVVAAIKNS
+978 TGGDVVAAIKNS
-990 KQEIANVIMNA
+990 KQEIADVIMNA

>member
-6 TIVIEAEARFTDNA
+6 TIVIETEARFTDNA

-68 KKVLGTGRS
+68 KKALGAGRS
-77 FAGKTF
+77 FASKTF
-83 RAAVDIDDK
+83 RAAVAVDDK
-92 ATSKLKSI
+92 ATSVLKNISSKVFSWKSAITGAVTGLGVGKVITTSVGLEVDQQNLESSFEVLLGSAEKAQKRIDKLTTFAGGTPFTRDEIYQASRTLQVFTGNALSTGKGLRMVGDVAAGTNQQFSDVALWVGRLYDGMKNHQAIGEATSALQEMGAISGQDRKKLEELAESGKDISKTWPQATKAFEKYNGLMEKQSNNLGNLLLGVKSFVTNNVFKKI
-100 KDKVFSLKTA
+100 GSGISAGISPGLQKFREWRNENKELISEMASGIEDFSKKISGMAVDAIDKFATKADKVFKS
-110 IGGVLTGVAAKKV
+110 
-123 IIDPISVAD
+123 
-132 STTTAQIGFETM
+132 
-144 LGSKKKADKF
+144 DKF
-154 MADVKNFAV
+154 K
-163 ETPFETQDVVKN
+163 
-175 SQKMLAMGW
+175 
-184 NRKNI
+184 
-189 LTDMNRIGN
+189 
-198 VSAATGTGAEGIERV
+198 
-213 TTALGQMKMKGK
+213 
-225 VSAEEMLQLTE
+225 
-236 ANVKAWDYVAK
+236 
-247 GQGVSVAQAQD
+247 
-258 MVTKGLIPVD
+258 
-268 DAIDSI
+268 
-274 LKGMDEFDGMMDKT
+274 
-288 ANRTA
+288 
-293 SGLKSQLA
+293 
-301 DTFQIGFV
+301 
-309 EKWGRGLQTGAIKG
+309 
-323 MSKLLDYMDK
+323 
-333 MSPKMDKWGAALED
+333 
-347 IGEDLSTGLVSKL
+347 
-360 ESAGNK
+360 
-366 LDGLF
+366 
-371 SDEKFQNASI
+371 NASI

-396 FSEWWDSTGKPA
+396 FSNWWDSTGKPA

-425 DVFKNSL
+425 DLFKNSL
-432 KDLLPGGDKAGIEDY
+432 KDLLPGGNKAGIEDY

-456 GFKLFGK
+456 GLKLFGK
-463 GKNLFDMIFGSGS
+463 GKNLLNTILFGSGS
-476 GGNPLSGTGIGT
+476 GNNPLSGTSVGT

-500 GLSGSNLPETPGSET
+500 GLSGSNLPGTSDNGKGS
-515 GGSPQLPG
+515 SPQLPG
-523 TGNGTTGTPK
+523 TGNGKTGTPK

-547 YVALKNGSVVK
+547 YVALKDGSMVK
-558 TSLGKSILG
+558 TGLGKSILG

-593 VAGIVAG
+593 IAGIVAG
-600 VVSAA
+600 VGSAA
-605 KNLYTAFTSK
+605 KNIYNAVTSK
-615 DKEEKKTEGYRGGTK
+615 NKEEKKKEGYRGGTK

-642 AIGSVVPVVGTVAGA
+642 AIGSVVPVVGTAAGA
-657 LIGGGLGGIA
+657 LIGGGLGGLA
-667 AVFKGNDFGD
+667 AVFKGNDAGD
-677 YIRKNVDK
+677 YIRNRVDK
-685 LKSDHKDKI
+685 L
-694 NSYDYDTN
+694 
-702 AIQETGRKTRKNLK
+702 QKNK
-716 DFFFSNDWFS
+716 
-726 KRTDKLQSD
+726 KRSAQ
-735 KKDKAH
+735 
-741 SYSYDINAI
+741 SYSYDIDAV
-750 QGKSGK
+750 QGKSAK
-756 GVDDKLSD
+756 GTDDKLSD
-764 TTKKATRET
+764 STKKAARET
-773 KSYTKESESAAKT
+773 KSYTKESGAAAKT
-786 VKSYGATTSGAG
+786 VKSYGATTSGAAS
-798 TKVNSLGSYSS
+798 KVSGLGSYSS
-809 MAGGNVGTMGG
+809 TAGGNVGTMGG

-882 PGVQKNA
+882 PTVQKNA

-911 PLSKHRSRALGLWEQ
+911 PLSKHRNRALGLWEQ

-971 TVQAARG
+971 TVQAASG
-978 SGGDVVAAIKNS
+978 SGGDVIAAIKNS

>member
-6 TIVIEAEARFTDNA
+6 TIVIETEARFTDNA

-25 GAGQQVDKFKTKV
+25 VAGQQVDKFKTKV

-154 MADVKNFAV
+154 MADIKNFAV
-163 ETPFETQDVVKN
+163 ETPFETQDVVQN

-198 VSAATGTGAEGIERV
+198 VSAATGTGAEGIERI
-213 TTALGQMKMKGK
+213 TTALGQMQMKGK

-247 GQGVSVAQAQD
+247 GEGVSVAQAQD

-268 DAIDSI
+268 DAINSI

-293 SGLKSQLA
+293 SGLKSQIA

-309 EKWGRGLQTGAIKG
+309 EKWGRGLQTGAVKG
-323 MSKLLDYMDK
+323 MSKLLDYLDE
-333 MSPKMDKWGAALED
+333 MSPKMDKWGDVLED
-347 IGEDLSTGLVSKL
+347 IGEDLSMGLVSKL

-366 LDGLF
+366 LDELVNR
-371 SDEKFQNASI
+371 DDFQNASI

-425 DVFKNSL
+425 DLFKNSL
-432 KDLLPGGDKAGIEDY
+432 KDLMPGGDKAGIEDY
-447 LIGYLGLKG
+447 ILGYLGIKG
-456 GFKLFGK
+456 GLKLFGK
-463 GKNLFDMIFGSGS
+463 GKNLLDMIFGSGS
-476 GGNPLSGTGIGT
+476 GSNPLSGTGVGT

-500 GLSGSNLPETPGSET
+500 GVSGGSPTGMPGNGT
-515 GGSPQLPG
+515 GGTPQLPG
-523 TGNGTTGTPK
+523 TE
-533 MANRGLL
+533 
-540 SLFNKDQ
+540 
-547 YVALKNGSVVK
+547 
-558 TSLGKSILG
+558 
-567 NIGVKLGSGAATAGG
+567 AGG
-582 AAAVGA
+582 NSSPKRVKGGLFGLGGK
-588 AGVAG
+588 GVTLKSG
-593 VAGIVAG
+593 ETV
-600 VVSAA
+600 
-605 KNLYTAFTSK
+605 
-615 DKEEKKTEGYRGGTK
+615 
-630 LGMVGAGAATGA
+630 AATGA
-642 AIGSVVPVVGTVAGA
+642 AIGSVVPVVGTAAGA
-657 LIGGGLGGIA
+657 LIGGGAGGIA
-667 AVFKGNDFGD
+667 ALLKGNDAGD
-677 YIRKNVDK
+677 YIRNRVDK
-685 LKSDHKDKI
+685 LQDNK
-694 NSYDYDTN
+694 
-702 AIQETGRKTRKNLK
+702 
-716 DFFFSNDWFS
+716 
-726 KRTDKLQSD
+726 KRSSR
-735 KKDKAH
+735 
-741 SYSYDINAI
+741 SYSYDIDAI
-750 QGKSGK
+750 QGKAAK
-756 GVDDKLSD
+756 GTDDKLSD
-764 TTKKATRET
+764 STKKAARET
-773 KSYTKESESAAKT
+773 KSYTKESETASKT
-786 VKSYGATTSGAG
+786 VKSYGATTSGAAS
-798 TKVNSLGSYSS
+798 KVSGLGSYSS
-809 MAGGNVGTMGG
+809 TAGGNVGTMGG

-826 GNVQV
+826 GNVQA

-845 AASTIQSAAS
+845 AANTIRSAAS

-860 ASSAAASTSKS
+860 ASSAS
-871 SAAPNTRLAAP
+871 SSSNRSSAPNTRLATP
-882 PGVQKNA
+882 PTVQKNA
-889 RGNYIGSHIISELGE
+889 RGNYIGRHIISELGE

-926 AGEILGVTRHA
+926 AGEILGVTHYA
-937 RGGKVGNTGRRGSG
+937 RGGKVGNVGRRRSAGAGS
-951 GGSNSTGRV
+951 V
-960 QVNVASGAIQI
+960 QINVASGAIQI
-971 TVQAARG
+971 TVQAASG
-978 SGGDVVAAIKNS
+978 AGGDVVAAIKNS
-990 KQEIANVIMNA
+990 KQEIADVIMNA